1 MLTIYDLLK
10 GHDLR
15 SIGKSD
21 EVVKLVTSD
30 PLLFDEVFNGIFHED
45 KVVRARCA
53 DAVEKVAKKF
63 PEFIQKKKKIILKNL
78 PDFNQKEV
86 LWHIA
91 LMLGYMK
98 LTTKEIAKASEY
110 LFLWLNKEESI
121 IVKVMC
127 MQTLADYALKNR
139 NMLKSVS
146 NEIRKQMINGAPAIK
161 ARGKNLLKILD
172 QEGMR

>member
-63 PEFIQKKKKIILKNL
+63 PAYIQKKKKVILNNL
-78 PDFNQKEV
+78 QHFNQKEIR
-86 LWHIA
+86 WHIA
-91 LMLGYMK
+91 LMLGYLK
-98 LTTKEIAKASEY
+98 LTTREMGQASGY
-110 LFLWLNKEESI
+110 LFQWLNNEESI

-127 MQTLADYALKNR
+127 MQTLADFALNNR
-139 NMLKSVS
+139 NILKSV
-146 NEIRKQMINGAPAIK
+146 NDEIRKQMINGAPAIK
-161 ARGKNLLKILD
+161 ARGKKLLKILE
-172 QEGMR
+172 QKRK

>member
-15 SIGKSD
+15 SIGKSN

-30 PLLFDEVFNGIFHED
+30 PLLFDEVFNGIFHDD
-45 KVVRARCA
+45 KVIRARCT

-98 LTTKEIAKASEY
+98 LTTKELARASEY

-146 NEIRKQMINGAPAIK
+146 DEIRKQMINGAPAIK